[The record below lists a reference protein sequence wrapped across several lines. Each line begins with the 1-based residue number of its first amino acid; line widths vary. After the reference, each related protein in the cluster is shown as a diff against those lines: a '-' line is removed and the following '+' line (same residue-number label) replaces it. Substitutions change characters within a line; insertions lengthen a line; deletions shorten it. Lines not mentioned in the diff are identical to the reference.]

1 METRGSNLIKC
12 VYVRESANDERFII
26 CLCVDD
32 LLLVKTDEDELVQFK
47 RELSQMFDVKDLEK
61 SYIIIFLGELHYFL
75 SDDGLYL
82 SLPLL
87 WI

>member
-47 RELSQMFDVKDLEK
+47 RELSQMFDVKHLEK
-61 SYIIIFLGELHYFL
+61 SYIIIFLDELHYFL
-75 SDDGLYL
+75 GDDGLYL
-82 SLPLL
+82 PLL